1 MQHHAAAA
9 AVSLGADHNA
19 VTLSA
24 QAALQHAH
32 GRRMRGLP
40 ALLRSSVDTW
50 AATAK
55 QQQQQWQLGAP
66 SQTAPLDPLHGLP
79 SDLIQRLGPI
89 DVVYTWVNGSDPVL
103 TRELQDFEARQQ
115 GDSAANPSGSAWV
128 GREGPVSQSRF
139 DADRDELRYSLRSLE
154 MYMPW
159 FNKVW
164 IVTNGQA
171 SV

>member
-1 MQHHAAAA
+1 
-9 AVSLGADHNA
+9 
-19 VTLSA
+19 
-24 QAALQHAH
+24 
-32 GRRMRGLP
+32 MRGLP
-40 ALLRSSVDTW
+40 ALLHSSVDPS
-50 AATAK
+50 AGKATH
-55 QQQQQWQLGAP
+55 QQQQRRRRQAGALA
-66 SQTAPLDPLHGLP
+66 QTAPLDPLHGLP

-103 TRELQDFEARQQ
+103 AKELQDFEARQQ
-115 GDSAANPSGSAWV
+115 GHSAANPSGSTWV
-128 GREGPVSQSRF
+128 GSEGAVGQSRF

-159 FNKVW
+159 VNHVW